1 MSKRLLDNLQEMKN
15 NQGCNYVSFFNN
27 GITRKDDYNLEKD
40 IRWVDYSDS
49 YYGVTST
56 LCSAIEKSIGDN
68 DFDTVNMEVML
79 GLIYETSELDE
90 NGQITAK
97 SKPVKNVVRYYT
109 GPITCLLD
117 GEKANDY
124 DYDRNIYRSQGVLK
138 YNKFISGSRD
148 DGFIVDA
155 PRSFEQFK
163 RAILSGEPFDINISA
178 KFKTKEKSD
187 VKQFVKQK

>member
-1 MSKRLLDNLQEMKN
+1 MSKRLLDNLQEMKD
-15 NQGCNYVSFFNN
+15 NQGFNYVSFFNN
-27 GITRKDDYNLEKD
+27 GITRKDDYNLQKD
-40 IRWVDYSDS
+40 IRWADYSDS

-56 LCSAIEKSIGDN
+56 LCSAIEKSIDGN

-97 SKPVKNVVRYYT
+97 SKPVKNVVRYYI

-124 DYDRNIYRSQGVLK
+124 DYDKNIYHSQGVLK
-138 YNKFISGSRD
+138 YNKFISGSREE
-148 DGFIVDA
+148 GFIVDA

-163 RAILSGEPFDINISA
+163 RAILSGKPFDINVSA
-178 KFKTKEKSD
+178 KFKTKEKS
-187 VKQFVKQK
+187 KQFVKTK

>member
-109 GPITCLLD
+109 GPITCF
-117 GEKANDY
+117 
-124 DYDRNIYRSQGVLK
+124 
-138 YNKFISGSRD
+138 NKFISGSRD

-187 VKQFVKQK
+187 VKKFVKQK